1 MALTKER
8 LKSLVKATGLKFYV
22 DPDRDALMLGGQGVN
37 GRYQFVILLELG
49 GEFLQFRTL
58 RYHFCPSDHPH
69 VDAILRVLGA
79 INMQVRFSKFAWDPS
94 DGEVVAYGDIWI
106 SDGDV
111 TEAQMERML
120 KSYLSII
127 DLQYAR
133 IDATIKT
140 GKDPG
145 ELNPFEGA
153 AGLPP
158 AVQKVLERIREERE
172 GDGDSGETKDKPP
185 TIEEL

>member
-8 LKSLVKATGLKFYV
+8 LQSLVKATGLKFYV

-58 RYHFCPSDHPH
+58 RYHFCPSDHAH
-69 VDAILRVLGA
+69 VDAILRVLGE
-79 INMQVRFSKFAWDPS
+79 INFQLRFSKFGWDAS
-94 DGEVVAYGDIWI
+94 DGEIVAYGDLWI

-111 TEAQMERML
+111 TETQMDRML

-145 ELNPFEGA
+145 ELNPFQGPS
-153 AGLPP
+153 GLPP
-158 AVQKVLERIREERE
+158 EVQKVLDRIKAERDDE
-172 GDGDSGETKDKPP
+172 GGAGDDDEPP
-185 TIEEL
+185 GIDEL

>member
-8 LKSLVKATGLKFYV
+8 LQSLVNATGLNFFI
-22 DPDRDALMLGGQGVN
+22 DPNRDALFLAGQGMN
-37 GRYQFVILLELG
+37 SRYEFLILLELG

-58 RYHFCPSDHPH
+58 RYHFCPSDHQH
-69 VDAILRVLGA
+69 LNATLRVLGE
-79 INMQVRFSKFAWDPS
+79 INLQVRFSKFAWDPS
-94 DGEVVAYGDIWI
+94 DGEIVVYGDIWI
-106 SDGDV
+106 SDSDL
-111 TEAQMERML
+111 TKAQMDRML

-145 ELNPFEGA
+145 ELNPSQGPS
-153 AGLPP
+153 GLPP
-158 AVQKVLERIREERE
+158 EVQKVLDRIREARE
-172 GDGDSGETKDKPP
+172 GNKDGEEEEDEP
-185 TIEEL
+185 TGIDEL